1 MGKGGGDVED
11 GRIIELFNLRDERA
25 VAEAEQKYGAYCRS
39 IALNLLDM
47 REDAEECVNDA
58 LHAAWNAIPPEAP
71 HSLKTYLGR
80 VVRNLS
86 VSRWRSQHAKKRFG
100 GMETLLSEL
109 SDCVPSPLNV
119 EETVEQRRLS
129 ELISAWLDTLGEVD
143 RALFVR
149 RYWYGEGVSELA
161 RECGCEPK
169 RLTQRMFRL
178 RRALR
183 AFLEKE
189 GVEM

>member
-1 MGKGGGDVED
+1 MED
-11 GRIIELFNLRDERA
+11 REIVDLLFARSERGLDELER
-25 VAEAEQKYGAYCRS
+25 KYGRRLH
-39 IALNLLDM
+39 ALAMNILAD
-47 REDAEECVNDA
+47 RRDAEECLNDVRLA
-58 LHAAWNAIPPEAP
+58 VWNAIPPEAP

>member
-71 HSLKTYLGR
+71 RSLKTYLGR